1 MNGLGN
7 QMTMALN
14 IGETFIGGM
23 LTADQTMMAEAGQRF
38 SAMVD
43 AYWHQL
49 KYMKEHSQF
58 NPLKRGFSL
67 KFDDLGVSGHQ
78 VDAGGNQRALS
89 ASRVSSLTGGLAS
102 TDESSVIG
110 RTIEIMGYGLA
121 APSEALGVADDLF
134 KGVNYRM
141 EMRGLAY
148 QQAVREAR
156 GGLIDQDQINMRVE
170 EIMAEPAEEIVIRAR
185 RAAQERT
192 FTNRPG
198 PNTMAVLRWRKAMNN
213 LTGLPIGHFLLPFVI
228 TPSNIFSYTF
238 RHLPSAAFFPEWKEQ
253 FAKGGQDKARA
264 IGQVAMGTSVLS
276 LGIALG
282 MGGILT
288 GSGPDDREAK
298 RQLMANTAL
307 GWQPYSVRLGDYRVT
322 LDRLDPVS
330 SMLFIGAE
338 IGEIYSNM
346 GWDHEPDDQFGE
358 LIMASTLN
366 IGRMLLDKSYLT
378 GLRDFVRALDD
389 PEGSFAESYFAR
401 ASAAV
406 TTPAILAE
414 ARRQEDPF
422 LRDAYGAIQQIKNR
436 IPGLSSTLPKTYD
449 DFGRPRVYQSGL
461 GMAYDAL
468 SPFIAKKIDPEP
480 IDEEL
485 MRLRYMPSPMP
496 RTLAVPVGSTGQRV
510 GVQLREELAPVY
522 ARMTELMG
530 ASEQYNLPPI
540 TDRLNQLVK
549 SEYYQ
554 LLMDGPN
561 PLRGSKAA
569 AIRDEI
575 SARRELA
582 RSIAVQEFWGELQQA
597 GREELT
603 RQLAREAQQQRQDQ
617 SEVGAAMLVA
627 LFAQ

>member
-1 MNGLGN
+1 M
-7 QMTMALN
+7 
-14 IGETFIGGM
+14 
-23 LTADQTMMAEAGQRF
+23 
-38 SAMVD
+38 
-43 AYWHQL
+43 
-49 KYMKEHSQF
+49 
-58 NPLKRGFSL
+58 
-67 KFDDLGVSGHQ
+67 
-78 VDAGGNQRALS
+78 
-89 ASRVSSLTGGLAS
+89 
-102 TDESSVIG
+102 
-110 RTIEIMGYGLA
+110 
-121 APSEALGVADDLF
+121 
-134 KGVNYRM
+134 
-141 EMRGLAY
+141 
-148 QQAVREAR
+148 
-156 GGLIDQDQINMRVE
+156 
-170 EIMAEPAEEIVIRAR
+170 IRAR

-198 PNTMAVLRWRKAMNN
+198 PNTMAVLRWRRALNN

-253 FAKGGQDKARA
+253 FARGGQDRARA

-276 LGIALG
+276 LGVALG
-282 MGGILT
+282 MGGVIT

-298 RQLMANTAL
+298 RQLMSNAGL
-307 GWQPYSVRLGDYRVT
+307 GWQPYAVRVGDHYVT

-358 LIMASTLN
+358 LLMASTLN

-406 TTPAILAE
+406 TTPAIGAE
-414 ARRQEDPF
+414 IRRQEDPF

-436 IPGLSSTLPKTYD
+436 IPGLSSELPKTYD
-449 DFGRPRVYQSGL
+449 DFGRPRLYQSGL

-468 SPFIAKKIDPEP
+468 SPFIAKKVKPEP

-485 MRLRYMPSPMP
+485 MRLRYMPSPMD
-496 RTLAVPVGSTGQRV
+496 RTLAVPVGGTGQRV
-510 GVQLREELAPVY
+510 GVRLREELAPVY

-530 ASEQYNLPPI
+530 RSEEYDLPPV
-540 TDRLNQLVK
+540 TQELNQLVK
-549 SEYYQ
+549 SDYYQ
-554 LLMDGPN
+554 QLMDGPN
-561 PLRGSKAA
+561 PLAGSKSM
-569 AIRDEI
+569 AIRDVL
-575 SARRELA
+575 SARRELV
-582 RSIAVQEFWGELQQA
+582 RSIVVQEFWGELQQA

-603 RQLAREAQQQRQDQ
+603 RQLAREAQQQEQERT
-617 SEVGAAMLVA
+617 EIGAAMLEA
-627 LFAQ
+627 LADQ